1 MKKLDFI
8 FDTDVGADCDDMMA
22 LTYLVYAKKHF
33 NIVLKAVTHS
43 RNDING
49 VPAIRAFFRTLGEDI
64 PDIGRMSGELVEY
77 KSYAKAIADRFCIED
92 DFSKCYDAVKVLRR
106 ALCNSEDAVL
116 CAVGPFTNIAALL
129 ESGADEISELDGVSL
144 VKARC
149 SKVVV
154 MAGQFVLNKSGEL
167 CPEWNVKCDVRAA
180 KIIAEKCPVPLVFL
194 PFETGEGIMTGI
206 PIVERYGEA
215 TPLSMSFVKFGAV
228 PSVGGR
234 HSWDPAT
241 VVYAVEGVGE
251 CFEESPRGTV
261 TVDEI
266 GRTVMKYD
274 DNGLHSILTVRSIDG
289 ESEHESKKRV
299 ASYIDACADEVYD
312 NFSHRES

>member
-33 NIVLKAVTHS
+33 NIDIKAVTHS

-64 PDIGRMSGELVEY
+64 PDIGRMSGEFVEY
-77 KSYAKAIADRFCIED
+77 KSYAKAIAERFCTEED
-92 DFSKCYDAVKVLRR
+92 FAECENAVKVLRR
-106 ALCNSEDAVL
+106 ALSNSKDAIL
-116 CAVGPFTNIAALL
+116 CAVGPFTNIAALF

-149 SKVVV
+149 SKLVV
-154 MAGQFVLNKSGEL
+154 MAGQFVLNKNGEL
-167 CPEWNVKCDVRAA
+167 LPEWNVKCDAHAA
-180 KIIAEKCPVPLVFL
+180 KIMVEKCPVPLVFL
-194 PFETGEGIMTGI
+194 PFETGEYMMTGV
-206 PIVERYGEA
+206 PIVEKYGDNN
-215 TPLSMSFVKFGAV
+215 PLAMSFVKFGAV
-228 PSVGGR
+228 PAVGGR

-241 VVYAVEGVGE
+241 AVYAVEGAGE
-251 CFEESPRGTV
+251 YFDESSRGTV
-261 TVDEI
+261 AVDEI

-274 DNGLHSILTVRSIDG
+274 DNGLHSILAVKQING
-289 ESEHESKKRV
+289 ESAFESKKRV
-299 ASYIDACADEVYD
+299 AAYIDGCAEAVYKKFD
-312 NFSHRES
+312 IRER